1 MRTSALDVADDGTG
15 LVVHELDTA
24 LGDTTTGA
32 YVAVS
37 QHSLLWFRPELCAL
51 QYAAV
56 HLPLSPPALPQCGD
70 RVPVRPRT
78 RVTLTS
84 LTGAL
89 AVSIV

>member
-1 MRTSALDVADDGTG
+1 MCSAQASSLSLPAVQTPSTPSSSAAARLAVA
-15 LVVHELDTA
+15 
-24 LGDTTTGA
+24 
-32 YVAVS
+32 
-37 QHSLLWFRPELCAL
+37 
-51 QYAAV
+51 AA
-56 HLPLSPPALPQCGD
+56 QCGD

>member
-37 QHSLLWFRPELCAL
+37 LHSLLSYCSELCAL
-51 QYAAV
+51 QHAAG
-56 HLPLSPPALPQCGD
+56 LCFFLLRCLSAGIAYRYGQGHE
-70 RVPVRPRT
+70 
-78 RVTLTS
+78 
-84 LTGAL
+84 
-89 AVSIV
+89 